1 MSLIFAKVFTKVNAM
16 SVVDETMHLRRL
28 RAAANRLRRA
38 RADRDHAIREAIK
51 AKVSYRKVAEAV
63 GLHVSH
69 AHRIAQSHA
78 KDPTEA

>member
-1 MSLIFAKVFTKVNAM
+1 MFTKVNA
-16 SVVDETMHLRRL
+16 VNAVDETRHLRRL
-28 RAAANRLRRA
+28 RATANRLTRA

-69 AHRIAQSHA
+69 AHRIATSEP
-78 KDPTEA
+78 KDQRRLDASVL

>member
-1 MSLIFAKVFTKVNAM
+1 MIFANVFTKVNAM
-16 SVVDETMHLRRL
+16 SAVDETMHLRRL
-28 RAAANRLRRA
+28 RVAANQLRRA

-69 AHRIAQSHA
+69 AHRIAQSQA
-78 KDPTEA
+78 KDPMEA